1 MVKIDKLMKRRNKK
15 KFSKRKIVRK
25 VSKKN
30 TFQEKESK
38 IKLIN
43 VIRTSSGLEK
53 DIKKIDKKIEMDNF
67 PDFLLSISPNHIA
80 SNLEQIAPL
89 ENIRTT
95 FLREFDKNEN
105 SEGNY
110 EIGGRENYT
119 ENQKYVSPEDRK
131 YSEFD
136 SQRNVDRI
144 NRNIVN
150 DSIFKNPEKINQ
162 SENYKN
168 SQNKGYQTNL
178 KDTRVSHRQK
188 LPWKED

>member
-30 TFQEKESK
+30 TSQEKESK

-80 SNLEQIAPL
+80 SSLEQIAPL

-136 SQRNVDRI
+136 SQRNVSII
-144 NRNIVN
+144 NRNI
-150 DSIFKNPEKINQ
+150 DSDPIFRNPEKINQ

>member
-30 TFQEKESK
+30 TSQEKESK

>member
-136 SQRNVDRI
+136 SQRNVSRI
-144 NRNIVN
+144 NRNI
-150 DSIFKNPEKINQ
+150 DSDPIFRNPEKINQ

>member
-30 TFQEKESK
+30 TSQEKESK

-136 SQRNVDRI
+136 SQRNVSII
-144 NRNIVN
+144 NRNI
-150 DSIFKNPEKINQ
+150 DSDPIFRNPEKINQ

>member
-30 TFQEKESK
+30 TSQEKESK

-168 SQNKGYQTNL
+168 SQNKVYQTNL